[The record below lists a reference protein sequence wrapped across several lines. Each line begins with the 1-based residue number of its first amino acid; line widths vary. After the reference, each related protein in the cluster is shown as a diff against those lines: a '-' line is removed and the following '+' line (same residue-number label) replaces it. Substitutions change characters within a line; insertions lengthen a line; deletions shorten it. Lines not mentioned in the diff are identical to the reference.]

1 MIHAALRQKLEESSK
16 KIVSNLMLDGIYYSL
31 QYLKNNFR
39 MGGRI
44 LVDIIGES
52 AWTTYVNSCEHFFL
66 IVIFVVVPFIF
77 RILVRYETFITRAQ
91 GPVIVIAKE
100 EI

>member
-1 MIHAALRQKLEESSK
+1 MVSKDGDGTITVKELGTVMRSLEQNPTEAE
-16 KIVSNLMLDGIYYSL
+16 L
-31 QYLKNNFR
+31 Q
-39 MGGRI
+39 
-44 LVDIIGES
+44 DIINEFDIERRVFLS
-52 AWTTYVNSCEHFFL
+52 LTSNSTY
-66 IVIFVVVPFIF
+66 VVVPFIF

>member
-1 MIHAALRQKLEESSK
+1 
-16 KIVSNLMLDGIYYSL
+16 MLTLVYVVH
-31 QYLKNNFR
+31 QVLKSHC
-39 MGGRI
+39 
-44 LVDIIGES
+44 LD
-52 AWTTYVNSCEHFFL
+52 L
-66 IVIFVVVPFIF
+66 DLVVVPFIF

>member
-1 MIHAALRQKLEESSK
+1 MLSLLKSLAVC
-16 KIVSNLMLDGIYYSL
+16 VSNSS
-31 QYLKNNFR
+31 
-39 MGGRI
+39 
-44 LVDIIGES
+44 S
-52 AWTTYVNSCEHFFL
+52 ASKSIDFL
-66 IVIFVVVPFIF
+66 IFVQKIGADLAMSLFFVFVPFIF